1 MTFRLPRRPTLR
13 AAASLAA
20 ILALGMGLWTCA
32 RAEKPRQKVLLIGVD
47 AADWAV
53 IGPLLDARKVPAFA
67 SLRDQGASG
76 KLRSLEPLTKSPI
89 IWASIATG
97 KVPEKH
103 GISDF
108 FVKRN
113 EKDREAAREAA
124 KATGKDVGGESPTT
138 SNLWRARPVWD
149 ILGSLGKKV
158 GVVGWWTTWPAQPVN
173 GFMISDY
180 VQYDD
185 GSWPAKNAKRTY
197 PAGLDSLVAAVRLTA
212 QKVSWAELFQ
222 FVAPFDTTKVTPR
235 QEALVQDLRW
245 IYAADMTFYRVAMH
259 LYKTQRPEFMT
270 VYFRG
275 IDAASHR
282 YWDIDIPGSFSP
294 PLSDAE
300 YDWMKRL
307 IPNYYIFTDRLI
319 GSFMK
324 EADPQ
329 TNVVICSDHGFMGGG
344 KGVMA
349 HKLDGVVFLKGPSV
363 KKGVSISGATVLDI
377 TPTVLTL
384 FGLPP
389 AQDMDGRP
397 IEEAL
402 TSATMKKIAHDT
414 RLKTYESATRKPGG
428 ELPIASPV
436 DEELRE
442 RLRSLGY
449 IQ

>member
-1 MTFRLPRRPTLR
+1 M
-13 AAASLAA
+13 ASLTAV
-20 ILALGMGLWTCA
+20 LALGMGLWTCA

-67 SLRDQGASG
+67 QLRDQGASG

-113 EKDREAAREAA
+113 EKEREAAREAA
-124 KATGKDVGGESPTT
+124 KGTGKDVGGESPTT

-180 VQYDD
+180 VQYDN

-197 PAGLDSLVAAVRLTA
+197 PEGLDSLVAAVRLTA

-222 FVAPFDTTKVTPR
+222 FVSPFDTTKVTPR

-282 YWDIDIPGSFSP
+282 YWDIDIPGGFSP

-349 HKLDGVVFLKGPSV
+349 HKLDGIVFLKGPSV

-402 TSATMKKIAHDT
+402 TSATLKKIAHDT

-428 ELPIASPV
+428 EQPIASPV